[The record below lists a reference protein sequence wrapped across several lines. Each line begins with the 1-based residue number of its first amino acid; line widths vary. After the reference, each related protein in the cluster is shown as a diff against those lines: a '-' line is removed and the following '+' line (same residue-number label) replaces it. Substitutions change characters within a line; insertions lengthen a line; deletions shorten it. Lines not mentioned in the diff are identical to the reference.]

1 MRECIRLVAE
11 MLFELF
17 EDVTRYARTQALGVR
32 DRLQRRAVLR
42 RIQAELARRKV
53 DKLC

>member
-11 MLFELF
+11 MLSDLF
-17 EDVTRYARTQALGVR
+17 EDVARYARTQALGVR
-32 DRLQRRAVLR
+32 DRLRRRAVLR
-42 RIQAELARRKV
+42 QIRQELARRKV